1 MAIQHTLQLS
11 VQVGTVRT
19 YSYTM
24 YRTRLTVSAARD
36 DRDRE
41 TPHTVPH
48 RQSTKI
54 SQVTDIAFA
63 SPKLKHLTKREQKRY
78 TQGNARNHPFI
89 LLESRILTN
98 KGRNEIIFVTMVV
111 MRLGHVP

>member
-41 TPHTVPH
+41 TPHTS
-48 RQSTKI
+48 STIDK
-54 SQVTDIAFA
+54 DFA
-63 SPKLKHLTKREQKRY
+63 SDRYRIRITEAQAPHEKRAKEVY
-78 TQGNARNHPFI
+78 TRQR
-89 LLESRILTN
+89 
-98 KGRNEIIFVTMVV
+98 
-111 MRLGHVP
+111 